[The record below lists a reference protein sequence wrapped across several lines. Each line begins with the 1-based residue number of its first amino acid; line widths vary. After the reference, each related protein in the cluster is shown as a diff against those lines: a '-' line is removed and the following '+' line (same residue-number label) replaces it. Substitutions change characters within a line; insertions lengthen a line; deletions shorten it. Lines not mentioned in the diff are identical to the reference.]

1 MVSVR
6 CPDLVHMLGVSGGAW
21 EGRIRYLII
30 ITIPPPTFRLVPLT
44 TMSSEAQIF
53 DCSGVPASKGNSEA
67 RVSTTFGRSGV
78 VQVMSHGARLTRHSP
93 VGCSWPRAT
102 RRQSSRIA
110 MPMGITTT
118 LLPVRKRKSRRGT
131 AASAT
136 AHFQFHESLFSA
148 FQFPWSLVFSAGAP
162 GRPVAGAVSRMRHRD
177 RELTVA
183 TMSSQ
188 IPPTVSSRYV

>member
-1 MVSVR
+1 MHGPCLSVPMVSVR

-118 LLPVRKRKSRRGT
+118 LLPVRKRKERAQLAQPGAGV
-131 AASAT
+131 AARHGRQRDGA
-136 AHFQFHESLFSA
+136 FSI
-148 FQFPWSLVFSAGAP
+148 S
-162 GRPVAGAVSRMRHRD
+162 
-177 RELTVA
+177 
-183 TMSSQ
+183 
-188 IPPTVSSRYV
+188 